1 MPEANVDIELG
12 NLPSTENPNQ
22 DVPTI
27 QALNLGERK
36 LAAEDCRTGIDTI
49 QNTPNVERVTS
60 VKSSSFNLGEED
72 ESNYLHGPKLALLV
86 IPLMSGLFT
95 IALDS
100 AIICTSS
107 PFSSCNYIPVLI

>member
-1 MPEANVDIELG
+1 MPEAIVDIELG
-12 NLPSTENPNQ
+12 NLPSTENSNQ

-27 QALNLGERK
+27 EALDLGERK
-36 LAAEDCRTGIDTI
+36 LAAEDCRTATDMI
-49 QNTPNVERVTS
+49 QNTPNIERVTS

-72 ESNYLHGPKLALLV
+72 ESNYLYGPKLALLV
-86 IPLMSGLFT
+86 ISLMSGLFT

-107 PFSSCNYIPVLI
+107 PFSDVNYIPVLI